1 MTPLTQIKIARG
13 LFKAPRQLTEIDRA
27 ALAAISQLG
36 GVVSDARA
44 LGALVGSSE
53 ANPKNQ
59 RMQGGRMIKRLEG
72 MGFLERQTQTG
83 DAEHYSLT
91 EAGKSVAWSSSN
103 YSPDL
108 QALLA

>member
-27 ALAAISQLG
+27 ALAAISRLG

-44 LGALVGSSE
+44 LGELVGSSE
-53 ANPKNQ
+53 ANPKTQ

-72 MGFLERQTQTG
+72 MGFLERHTQTG
-83 DAEHYSLT
+83 DAEHYALT
-91 EAGKSVAWSSSN
+91 ESGKSAAWSSASFG
-103 YSPDL
+103 PEH